1 MSQHRHWCRN
11 VLLDIIQ
18 CSNCKDAVRI
28 RWVGRLGGFKRI
40 WHVYCRLGSCF
51 LFIFIWRVVEKL
63 ISDYKESPHH
73 WRSKEINMLRW
84 VCCDGCQPSKQI
96 VIEEFCCTCNSF
108 TVGMA
113 AESGG
118 TDFRDSSHSTSAR
131 WFLLS
136 SSFINLHSSYSSV
149 SCKNHAK
156 AVQRFCW
163 IWWGDCLLFF
173 FKNLLEWMGLVYSI
187 TTTIVIMIFSKI
199 DLGTNKHTCTRAYL
213 VSLNDQGIP
222 PCTVET
228 NFRISS
234 VDLGTH
240 RGFEVNSQVPNWEA
254 KLWTVQQVPFGVSI
268 QMIWSLIWWWFRSY
282 LHCGKCKELWHRLR
296 HPKIRGLEKDFLFKL
311 GESFVSMVAFG
322 RVCVVVKH
330 QIRHHQFSIFCF
342 VMIELMSVFMGSDL
356 PMWTGAVAL
365 FHIFER

>member
-136 SSFINLHSSYSSV
+136 SSFINLRSSYSSV

-173 FKNLLEWMGLVYSI
+173 FKEFVGVDGTGIFNHHNHRHYDLFWDRFRYKQTHLYKGLLGIFEWPGY
-187 TTTIVIMIFSKI
+187 TTLYCWNEFPYIQCRPGDPSGFWSQLAGAKSRSK
-199 DLGTNKHTCTRAYL
+199 A
-213 VSLNDQGIP
+213 LNSPTGA
-222 PCTVET
+222 
-228 NFRISS
+228 FWG
-234 VDLGTH
+234 VD
-240 RGFEVNSQVPNWEA
+240 S
-254 KLWTVQQVPFGVSI
+254 
-268 QMIWSLIWWWFRSY
+268 
-282 LHCGKCKELWHRLR
+282 
-296 HPKIRGLEKDFLFKL
+296 DD
-311 GESFVSMVAFG
+311 
-322 RVCVVVKH
+322 
-330 QIRHHQFSIFCF
+330 SIFD
-342 VMIELMSVFMGSDL
+342 LMMVQI
-356 PMWTGAVAL
+356 L
-365 FHIFER
+365 FTPWKM